1 MLSIVNGVHVVVDVV
16 AVRVVMIG
24 DFVVVDN
31 SFVRDF
37 GVSPKVERTK
47 VE

>member
-1 MLSIVNGVHVVVDVV
+1 MLSIVKGVHVVVDVV

-24 DFVVVDN
+24 DFVDN